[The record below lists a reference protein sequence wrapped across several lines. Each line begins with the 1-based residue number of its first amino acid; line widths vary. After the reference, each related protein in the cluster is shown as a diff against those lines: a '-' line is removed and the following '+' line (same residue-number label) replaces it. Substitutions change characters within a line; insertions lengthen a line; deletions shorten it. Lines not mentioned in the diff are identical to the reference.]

1 MKVTLYGKEYELE
14 NIDCIRIG
22 GKVIGID
29 KKCWL
34 EVVENG
40 VATKIEGTN
49 TIGKTACVNALKKLM
64 LELKDKGCFVIDS
77 NKDFLINIENAD
89 KIELYENLSL
99 LGKKYFLRV
108 ELNGKTFDTMYSY
121 NKSRYNQIENN
132 FREKKSKELREEIDA
147 LVGDKKYSTRKNLQS
162 VYKENNERIL

>member
-1 MKVTLYGKEYELE
+1 MKVTIYGKEYELD

-22 GKVIGID
+22 EKIIGID

-49 TIGKTACVNALKKLM
+49 TIGKTASVEHLKKVM
-64 LELKDKGCFVIDS
+64 EQLKDKGSYVIDS
-77 NKDFLINIENAD
+77 NKNFLINIEKAEQ
-89 KIELYENLSL
+89 ITFYENLSL

-108 ELNGKTFDTMYSY
+108 KLNGQTFDTMHTY
-121 NKSRYNQIENN
+121 NKKRYEAIEEN
-132 FREKKSKELREEIDA
+132 FRKQEHEKIAKKIAEIT
-147 LVGDKKYSTRKNLQS
+147 GDKKFSTLKNLKSQTKQNDGRS
-162 VYKENNERIL
+162 N

>member
-29 KKCWL
+29 RKCWL

-49 TIGKTACVNALKKLM
+49 TIGKAASVEALKKIM
-64 LELKDKGCFVIDS
+64 DQLKDKGSYVIDS
-77 NKDFLINIENAD
+77 NKDFLINID
-89 KIELYENLSL
+89 KAEKVEFYENLSL
-99 LGKKYFLRV
+99 LGKKYFLRIK
-108 ELNGKTFDTMYSY
+108 LNGKTFDTMHTY
-121 NKSRYNQIENN
+121 NKKRYESIEEN
-132 FREKKSKELREEIDA
+132 FRRKENEKISKKIAEIN
-147 LVGDKKYSTRKNLQS
+147 GEKKYSTLKELKSNS
-162 VYKENNERIL
+162 KENDGRSN